1 MKPENY
7 IETNHHMSTITD
19 LSIVIILANGADCP
33 YPEYLLVMCK
43 TKTMVQLK
51 HGIMRKCY
59 LKWTREQPRSYH
71 VLLMWSLRKTIYID
85 GTRKLYREWTPVI
98 CLGYQIPYNFGNVSW
113 YCKSSHRRNH
123 SFVLDMTGVKAIH
136 PIQNTLKS
144 STTSLNIP
152 STGRVVSSATQLQH
166 SQNDKVPT
174 MQAPNIPTWQ
184 KYERLS

>member
-59 LKWTREQPRSYH
+59 LK
-71 VLLMWSLRKTIYID
+71 
-85 GTRKLYREWTPVI
+85 
-98 CLGYQIPYNFGNVSW
+98 
-113 YCKSSHRRNH
+113 
-123 SFVLDMTGVKAIH
+123 
-136 PIQNTLKS
+136 
-144 STTSLNIP
+144 
-152 STGRVVSSATQLQH
+152 
-166 SQNDKVPT
+166 
-174 MQAPNIPTWQ
+174 
-184 KYERLS
+184 